1 MGMLNYS
8 QTMDA
13 YELGLTSRELYLD
26 TSDEDVL
33 TDVEAGLSYHRVIE
47 GDSLLAL
54 TLLKDQLYRAGLVIV
69 DPPEFSTYS
78 KGTRQD
84 WVTFIRNRLLLAW
97 DVLDTGGYIVA
108 LNEIDDFS
116 YMKVLL
122 EDCLSNKGLGTVVTR
137 IIKQN
142 KKIMVLTI
150 AQKGG
155 RYTEDEEEQIIVTQG
170 GYLVDVR
177 DKLPAYRN
185 LTQPII
191 TGGILNYLEMMGY
204 DEITSQSNIYYVEPF
219 YLPEDVQAKLKEG
232 EVLHYTGRN
241 RGRLIMK
248 IGDEVYELKDEVGL
262 TGEVIDDNYTYL
274 FDIISSDRLDFIE
287 GKKAKQLMKDIIK
300 MVGKN
305 GYRVLDIFAGSGTT
319 GHALLE
325 LNNEDGTSRECVLID
340 NKNVQDVIL
349 PRLNYLKEQGISA
362 NIILQSVKVSQTSR
376 LSN

>member
-1 MGMLNYS
+1 MLNYS

-26 TSDEDVL
+26 TMDEGVI
-33 TDVEAGLSYHRVIE
+33 TDVEAGLSYHRVID

-54 TLLKDQLYRAGLVIV
+54 TLLKDQLYHAGLVIV

-97 DVLDTGGYIVA
+97 DVLDNGGYVVA
-108 LNEIDDFS
+108 LNDIDDFT

-122 EDCLSNKGLGTVVTR
+122 EDCLVNKGLGSVVTR

-150 AQKGG
+150 AQKGE
-155 RYTEDEEEQIIVTQG
+155 RYTEDEEQKIIVTQG
-170 GYLVDVR
+170 GCLVDVR

-185 LTQPII
+185 LTKPII

-204 DEITSQSNIYYVEPF
+204 DEITGQSNIYYVEPF
-219 YLPEDVQAKLKEG
+219 YLPEDVQAKLKDG
-232 EVLHYTGRN
+232 EVLNYTGRN
-241 RGRLIMK
+241 RDRLIMK
-248 IGDEVYELKDEVGL
+248 IGDEVYELKDGVGL
-262 TGEVIDDNYTYL
+262 TGEVLDDNYTYL
-274 FDIISSDRLDFIE
+274 FDIISSDRFDFIE

-340 NKNVQDVIL
+340 NNNVQDVIL
-349 PRLNYLKEQGISA
+349 PRLNYLKEQGMSA

-376 LSN
+376 IAQ